1 MFPTNFTL
9 TMNWSVA
16 VAGQNIRH
24 NTVRHHVL
32 SSLSSFRP
40 VKTITARC
48 LHGRTLSK
56 RRSLYGVLDVPH
68 SATRIM
74 NCCWNIIQTWT
85 RAKKPSIHCNYDH
98 RFVSIQ
104 NIFIVDTKR
113 RRQANGAHVVG
124 ALCSMTLL
132 VVFWTI
138 TVNIYTPFSLG
149 GGQNTDPQSM
159 D

>member
-1 MFPTNFTL
+1 MPTTLGNETYRNFSSFFSSS
-9 TMNWSVA
+9 SVN
-16 VAGQNIRH
+16 VIFVRFYPCSLQISHSRWTEVWLLRDKISG
-24 NTVRHHVL
+24 TVRSDIMYSHSCLHFVL
-32 SSLSSFRP
+32 WKQ

-85 RAKKPSIHCNYDH
+85 RAKKPSIHCNYVH

-104 NIFIVDTKR
+104 NIFIVDT
-113 RRQANGAHVVG
+113 
-124 ALCSMTLL
+124 
-132 VVFWTI
+132 
-138 TVNIYTPFSLG
+138 
-149 GGQNTDPQSM
+149 
-159 D
+159 